1 MRVLD
6 SYDSPQSISYHGV
19 NVRASYTQLS
29 LAFGQGEILND
40 DKVSYEWIC
49 ETEDGRKFTI
59 YDWKEGRFSD
69 DQVIEWH
76 IGSDD
81 LYSSLVAKDEIIE
94 EMMLKLS
101 EHYPN
106 DQLFGYEIRRNLRKK
121 I

>member
-40 DKVSYEWIC
+40 DKVSYEWVC
-49 ETEDGRKFTI
+49 ETEDSRKFTI